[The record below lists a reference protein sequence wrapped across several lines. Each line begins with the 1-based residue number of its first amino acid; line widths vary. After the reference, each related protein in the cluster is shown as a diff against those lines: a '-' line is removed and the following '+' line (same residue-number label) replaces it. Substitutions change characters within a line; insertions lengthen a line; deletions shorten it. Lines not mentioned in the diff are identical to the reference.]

1 MLFSPQSLL
10 IYETLPPC
18 SQRSFHLQETVLFS
32 IQSQDGILMNTEA
45 MGCVNSIKNPE
56 QGVFNLWK
64 KGQISQEG
72 KDVRR
77 FCRS

>member
-1 MLFSPQSLL
+1 
-10 IYETLPPC
+10 
-18 SQRSFHLQETVLFS
+18 
-32 IQSQDGILMNTEA
+32 MNTEA

-77 FCRS
+77 FCSGKMRRPKPGWNLIWILP